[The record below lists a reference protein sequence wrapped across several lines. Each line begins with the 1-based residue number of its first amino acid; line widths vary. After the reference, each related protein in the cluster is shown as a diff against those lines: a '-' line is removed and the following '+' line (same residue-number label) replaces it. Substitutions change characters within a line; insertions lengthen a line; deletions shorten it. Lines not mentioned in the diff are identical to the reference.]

1 MSKLSF
7 PYRALCADSRFLCSK
22 IADMIIKTTNSPLL
36 IAAVFLALRGY
47 LPMAVASA
55 GNGTHPNTME
65 GRGFWS
71 TIPMPV
77 TSHFAGDESRQNYA
91 VWWQRA
97 TIALKQWLSIV
108 HTETD
113 ITVSRQLVSSK
124 SFDVTGMVALDR
136 KCIRQFFMLISAM
149 FVIWD
154 RSREETLLYV
164 SGGSEVAVGWKHVS
178 EDLTRSW
185 AFTIECRDLNTLI
198 ILAACVTHFCRF
210 SLYLCQGFGFKAP
223 TNEAIWA
230 LAKQNAMDGKA
241 ILLNEG

>member
-1 MSKLSF
+1 
-7 PYRALCADSRFLCSK
+7 
-22 IADMIIKTTNSPLL
+22 MIMKTNSYSLL
-36 IAAVFLALRGY
+36 ITAAFLTLRGY
-47 LPMAVASA
+47 LPMAASEII

-65 GRGFWS
+65 GREFWS

-97 TIALKQWLSIV
+97 TIAVKQWLSIV

-124 SFDVTGMVALDR
+124 FFDVTGMVALDR

-164 SGGSEVAVGWKHVS
+164 SGGSEVAAWWNMSQK
-178 EDLTRSW
+178 
-185 AFTIECRDLNTLI
+185 
-198 ILAACVTHFCRF
+198 
-210 SLYLCQGFGFKAP
+210 
-223 TNEAIWA
+223 IWRGVE
-230 LAKQNAMDGKA
+230 LSQ
-241 ILLNEG
+241 